1 MSGVLFCLVA
11 GLAGEV
17 DPTPAASTLTTR
29 LVVASLQVTAAD
41 GVERLVAVGT
51 DGRVAILPMIP
62 GDDGPW
68 VFGEAEQFSA
78 TLSHPGRCLF
88 AFAPTEPG
96 RSEDL
101 WVSDPDGFFRFP
113 STEAGFEVEPE
124 RVLRRAKFDLYTGV
138 PLAVPFLT
146 DVDEDGRPDLS
157 LPGLDS
163 IGLYWNR
170 TGEDGELSFE
180 RGGSIGVR
188 TSLGNEFEDSD
199 LSFRMRSSLVVP
211 QLELEDLNG
220 DSLPDLIVREER
232 RVAYHLAS
240 PGEGFARDPSVLLD
254 LALFRDNERRPS
266 SFGTGRALEFEAE
279 ATVER
284 RDLDGDGLPDFVVF
298 QGRKLWVFL
307 GSDAGPQ
314 FEQPSTV
321 LKSAEPITGTVF
333 MDLDEDRRPELVLLR
348 LEIPTLPSLILGL
361 FSEWDIPIQ
370 ASAYRAQ
377 GEGRFETRPFRSR
390 EVRLRLPPILSV
402 IRDPYTLLQRFRGA
416 SNRFRD
422 AESADLDG
430 DGRDELL
437 LLNEDRDRLEVY
449 GGRGGSDLVL
459 GPDELEA
466 LLREQLFETEGDVW
480 DTDRLLAVVGDVA
493 VQQVRA
499 QTEGATP
506 SATIQLD
513 LRGGRSLDQIL
524 LPDVDGDGRAE
535 LVVSYRIAS
544 RPGMRRLDLHR
555 VQW

>member
-1 MSGVLFCLVA
+1 MSGVVLCLVA
-11 GLAGEV
+11 GLVPQA

-29 LVVASLQVTAAD
+29 VVVASLQVAD
-41 GVERLVAVGT
+41 AGGVERLVAVGT
-51 DGRVAILPMIP
+51 DGRVATLPVIP
-62 GDDGPW
+62 GDDGQL
-68 VFGEAEQFSA
+68 VFAEEERFSA
-78 TLSHPGRCLF
+78 TLPN
-88 AFAPTEPG
+88 PG
-96 RSEDL
+96 RSLFALAPIESGGAADL
-101 WVSDPDGFFRFP
+101 WVTDPDGFFRYA
-113 STEAGFEVEPE
+113 SNATGFEAEPQ
-124 RVLRRAKFDLYTGV
+124 RILRRAKFDLYTGV
-138 PLAVPFLT
+138 PLAVPLMT

-170 TGEDGELSFE
+170 AGEDGELQFE
-180 RGGSIGVR
+180 RGGSIAVR
-188 TSLGNEFEDSD
+188 TSLGNEFEDAD
-199 LSFRMRSSLVVP
+199 LSYRMRSSLVVP

-220 DSLPDLIVREER
+220 DGLPDLIVREEQ
-232 RVAYHLAS
+232 RVAYHLANS
-240 PGEGFARDPSVLLD
+240 GEGFANDPNVVLD
-254 LALFRDNERRPS
+254 LLLFRDNESRPS
-266 SFGTGRALEFEAE
+266 SLGTGGALEIDAD

-284 RDLDGDGLPDFVVF
+284 RDLNGDGLPDFVVF
-298 QGRKLWVFL
+298 QGRKLWAFL
-307 GSDAGPQ
+307 GTDSGPQ

-333 MDLDEDRRPELVLLR
+333 MDLDEDQQPELVLLR

-370 ASAYRAQ
+370 AGAYRAL

-390 EVRLRLPPILSV
+390 ELRLRLPPILSV
-402 IRDPYTLLQRFRGA
+402 IRDPYALLQRFRGA

-430 DGRDELL
+430 DGSEELL
-437 LLNEDRDRLEVY
+437 LLSEDRDVLEIY
-449 GGRGGSDLVL
+449 RGRGGSDLVL
-459 GPDELEA
+459 GAAELEA

-480 DTDRLLAVVGDVA
+480 DTDRLLAFVGDVA

-499 QTEGATP
+499 QTEGASP

-513 LRGGRSLDQIL
+513 LRGGRTLDEIL
-524 LPDVDGDGRAE
+524 LPDVDGDGSAE

-555 VQW
+555 VQF

>member
-1 MSGVLFCLVA
+1 MSGAVLGLLA
-11 GLAGEV
+11 GLASQA

-29 LVVASLQVTAAD
+29 LVVAHLQVSDA
-41 GVERLVAVGT
+41 GEVERLVAVGT
-51 DGRVAILPMIP
+51 GGRVAILPLTP
-62 GDDGPW
+62 DEAGQLG
-68 VFGEAEQFSA
+68 FGESEQFSA
-78 TLSHPGRCLF
+78 TLPDPGRSLF
-88 AFAPTEPG
+88 AFAPAERG
-96 RSEDL
+96 RPEDL
-101 WVSDPDGFFRFP
+101 WVSGPEGFFRFP
-113 STEAGFEVEPE
+113 STEAGFEVEAE

-138 PLAVPFLT
+138 PLAVPLLT

-170 TGEDGELSFE
+170 VGEDGELVFE

-199 LSFRMRSSLVVP
+199 LSYRMRSSLVVP

-220 DSLPDLIVREER
+220 DGLPDLIVREKQ
-232 RVAYHLAS
+232 RVAYHLAGS
-240 PGEGFARDPSVLLD
+240 GEGFGRDPSVVLD
-254 LALFRDNERRPS
+254 LSLFRDNESRPS
-266 SFGTGRALEFEAE
+266 SLGTGRALEFESE

-307 GSDAGPQ
+307 GTGSGPQ

-333 MDLDEDRRPELVLLR
+333 MDLDDDQQPELVLLR
-348 LEIPTLPSLILGL
+348 LEIPALPSLILGL

-370 ASAYRAQ
+370 AGAYRAQ

-390 EVRLRLPPILSV
+390 ELRLRLPPILSV
-402 IRDPYTLLQRFRGA
+402 IRDPYALLQRFRGA
-416 SNRFRD
+416 SSRFRD

-437 LLNEDRDRLEVY
+437 LLSEDRDVLEIY
-449 GGRGGSDLVL
+449 RGRGGSDLVL
-459 GPDELEA
+459 GPDEMEA

-480 DTDRLLAVVGDVA
+480 DTDRLLAFVGDVA

-499 QTEGATP
+499 QTEGASP

-513 LRGGRSLDQIL
+513 LRGGRRLDQIL
-524 LPDVDGDGRAE
+524 LPDADGDGSAE
-535 LVVSYRIAS
+535 LILSYRIAS
-544 RPGMRRLDLHR
+544 RPGTRRLDLHR
-555 VQW
+555 IQF